1 MTVSRRDL
9 LGLVATL
16 PGFGALAAAPLPR
29 GAGNRWS
36 VPTAADDEPAWESVA
51 RQFVIDGVH
60 LNTGTY
66 GACPLP
72 VLEAT
77 IHHLRAFERITRQE
91 HPDQDALHRG
101 LETLLGAWPGSVA
114 IVRNTTEAMSIV
126 AGAMDLEPGDEI
138 LTTTHEHIGGRCCW
152 ELHAARHGSV
162 LRTFAPP
169 LDPPDDDALVR
180 AWLDQVTPRTRVLSL
195 SHVLFTTGM
204 IQPVA
209 RLVREARAR
218 GIVAVV
224 DGAHPP
230 GMMPLDLQAID
241 ADYYASSPHKWLL
254 APKGT
259 GLLVTRPDRLERTW
273 PLVASGDWQA
283 RDHRR
288 FEHVGTAN
296 ESLLAG
302 LAAALAFHHAVGKA
316 AIEARLRHLGN
327 LLHAAVSGVP
337 GVRVVSPRA
346 AALRSPMV
354 AFTRDGTTA
363 QAMQARLGAAGFRT
377 RRIQE
382 MGYEYLRLSPH
393 VYVLPR
399 DIERAVGLVGQV

>member
-1 MTVSRRDL
+1 MSVSRREL
-9 LGLVATL
+9 L
-16 PGFGALAAAPLPR
+16 ALAAALPGFAGLASAAPR
-29 GAGNRWS
+29 GRT
-36 VPTAADDEPAWESVA
+36 TALPPRAARADDEPAWEAVA
-51 RQFVIDGVH
+51 RQFVIDGLH
-60 LNTGTY
+60 FNTGTY

-77 IHHLRAFERITRQE
+77 LHHLRAFERITRQE
-91 HPDQDALHRG
+91 HPDLPALHAG
-101 LETLLGAWPGSVA
+101 LESLVGAWPGSLA

-126 AGAMDLEPGDEI
+126 AGSLDLAPGDEI

-152 ELHAARHGSV
+152 ELHAARHGTA
-162 LRTFAPP
+162 LRLFTPP
-169 LDPPDDDALVR
+169 LDPPDEDALVA
-180 AWLDQVTPRTRVLSL
+180 AWLAAIGPRTRVLSI

-204 IQPVA
+204 VQPVA

-241 ADYYASSPHKWLL
+241 ADYYASSTHKWLL

-259 GLLVTRPDRLERTW
+259 GLLVTRPGRLASTW

-283 RDHRR
+283 PDVRR
-288 FEHVGTAN
+288 FEHVGTIN

-302 LAAALAFHHAVGKA
+302 LAAALAFHHAVGKT
-316 AIEARLRHLGN
+316 AIEGRLRHLGD
-327 LLHAAVSGVP
+327 LLHAAIADLP

-346 AALRSPMV
+346 PAMRSPMV
-354 AFTRDGTTA
+354 SFTMQGATA
-363 QAMQARLGAAGFRT
+363 QALQARLGAAGVRT

-399 DIERAVGLVGQV
+399 DIERVVGLIGRA